1 MFFDAMHDSIGSTPL
16 IRLRLDAPA
25 GVEVCAKLEM
35 HNPFAMKD
43 RVARHMLL
51 EARRLGVLLPGAPVI
66 ESSSGTMALGIALV
80 GRSLGHPVHIVSD
93 PRIDPI
99 TLAKLRALGCE
110 VHVVDRMSSHGWQSA
125 RLERL
130 EQLRADLPGA
140 FWPQQYSNPD
150 NPGAYRALARELV
163 TDLGTVD
170 VLVGA
175 VGSGGSLCGTARALR
190 RHNPDLYVVGVDC
203 VGSALFA
210 QPDRPGR
217 LQSGLGNS
225 LQPAN
230 LDTSLLDEVHWLN
243 DHEAFAATH
252 DLAREQQIFAGNTS
266 GSVYQVLRF
275 LAAHG
280 EPGRRIVGI
289 FPDRGDRYADT
300 VYSRDHW
307 DEHRLSE
314 LELAPQPREVV
325 YGTEV
330 HSWSR
335 ASLQDVRPLRRTL
348 LFVESNTTGT
358 GMAALRLARALD
370 FTPVLLTSE
379 PTRYTG
385 LDDTGADV
393 VVCDT
398 NSLPALRETVQAR
411 FRAQEIAGITTTSD
425 FYVPTV
431 AELATWL
438 GAPGNPAE
446 AMRTCRDKAKLRE
459 TLARAGVRQPRF
471 VVVRDAAA
479 GATAAA
485 KVGLPCV
492 VKPVDDSGSTNVLR
506 CTSAE
511 QVSAHVAHIL
521 ARTVNA
527 RGLPTA
533 GTALVEELADGPEYS
548 VEMFSVEGRH
558 HCVGVTA
565 KSVTGTPYFVE
576 HQHLFPAPV
585 PPAVAEELA
594 RTARAALTAAGVRS
608 GPTHTEL
615 RLVADG
621 PVIIEVNPRLAGG
634 MIPEMIRLAT
644 GTGLLEQQVR
654 AATGQEPL
662 LEPEFT
668 RQGGIRFLIAERAG
682 RVIAIEGAD
691 RAAAVPGVDRVTVTV
706 RPGAE
711 VRPAQDAYGRLGYII
726 ATSERPDEIED
737 VLDAAE
743 RELRFVYDDFVHED
757 AAHEDAQEPTGA
769 GNR

>member
-16 IRLRLDAPA
+16 IRLRLDAPP

-51 EARRLGVLLPGAPVI
+51 EARRLGVLLPGEPVI

-80 GRSLGHPVHIVSD
+80 GRSLGHPVHIVTD

-150 NPGAYRALARELV
+150 NPGAYRALAQELV

-230 LDTSLLDEVHWLN
+230 LDASLLDEVHWLN

-266 GSVYQVLRF
+266 GSVYQVLRH

-300 VYSRDHW
+300 VYSQDHW
-307 DEHRLSE
+307 DEHRLSD
-314 LELAPQPREVV
+314 LELAPRPREVV

-335 ASLQDVRPLRRTL
+335 ASLHEVRPVRRTL

-358 GMAALRLARALD
+358 GMAALRLARELD
-370 FTPVLLTSE
+370 FTPVLLTGE
-379 PTRYTG
+379 PGRYTG
-385 LDDTGADV
+385 LDDTGAEV

-398 NSLPALRETVQAR
+398 NSLPALREAVQTR

-438 GAPGNPAE
+438 GAPGNLAE

-471 VVVRDAAA
+471 VVVRDAAT
-479 GATAAA
+479 GVTAAA

-511 QVSAHVAHIL
+511 EVSAHVTHIL

-533 GTALVEELADGPEYS
+533 GAVLVEELADGPEYS

-558 HCVGVTA
+558 HCVGITA

-662 LEPEFT
+662 LEPEFA

-682 RVIAIEGAD
+682 RVLAIEGAD
-691 RAAAVPGVDRVTVTV
+691 RAAAVAGVDRVTVTV

-726 ATSERPDEIED
+726 ATSERPEEIED

-743 RELRFVYDDFVHED
+743 REIRFVYEEF
-757 AAHEDAQEPTGA
+757 AHEDAQQPTRA

>member
-16 IRLRLDAPA
+16 IRLRLDAPP

-80 GRSLGHPVHIVSD
+80 GRSLGHPVHIVTD

-110 VHVVDRMSSHGWQSA
+110 VHVVERMSSHGWQSA

-150 NPGAYRALARELV
+150 NPGAYRALAQELV

-230 LDTSLLDEVHWLN
+230 LDASLLDEVHWLN

-300 VYSRDHW
+300 VYSQDHW
-307 DEHRLSE
+307 DEHRLSD
-314 LELAPQPREVV
+314 LELAPRPREVV

-335 ASLQDVRPLRRTL
+335 ASLHEVRPVRRTL

-358 GMAALRLARALD
+358 GMAALRLARELD
-370 FTPVLLTSE
+370 FTPVLLTGE

-385 LDDTGADV
+385 LDDTGAEV

-398 NSLPALRETVQAR
+398 NSLPALREAVQAR

-479 GATAAA
+479 GVTAAA

-511 QVSAHVAHIL
+511 EVSAHVAHIL

-533 GTALVEELADGPEYS
+533 GAALVEELADGPEYS
-548 VEMFSVEGRH
+548 VETFSVEGRH
-558 HCVGVTA
+558 HCVGITA

-585 PPAVAEELA
+585 SQAVAEELA

-662 LEPEFT
+662 LEPEFS

-682 RVIAIEGAD
+682 RVLAIEGAD
-691 RAAAVPGVDRVTVTV
+691 RAAAVAGVDRVTVTV

-726 ATSERPDEIED
+726 ATSERPEEIED

-743 RELRFVYDDFVHED
+743 REIRFVY
-757 AAHEDAQEPTGA
+757 EDAQQPTRA

>member
-16 IRLRLDAPA
+16 IRLRLDAPP

-80 GRSLGHPVHIVSD
+80 GRSLGHPVHIVTD

-150 NPGAYRALARELV
+150 NPGAYRALAQELV
-163 TDLGTVD
+163 TDLGTID

-230 LDTSLLDEVHWLN
+230 LDASLLDEVHWLN

-266 GSVYQVLRF
+266 GSVYQVLRY

-300 VYSRDHW
+300 VYSQDHW
-307 DEHRLSE
+307 DEHRLSD
-314 LELAPQPREVV
+314 LELAPRPREVV

-335 ASLQDVRPLRRTL
+335 ASLHEVRPVRRTL

-358 GMAALRLARALD
+358 GMAALRLARELD
-370 FTPVLLTSE
+370 FTPVLLTGE
-379 PTRYTG
+379 PGRYTG
-385 LDDTGADV
+385 LDDTGAEV

-398 NSLPALRETVQAR
+398 NSLPALREAVQTR

-479 GATAAA
+479 GVTAAA

-511 QVSAHVAHIL
+511 EVSAHVAHIL

-533 GTALVEELADGPEYS
+533 GAALVEELADGPEYS

-558 HCVGVTA
+558 HCVGITA

-662 LEPEFT
+662 LEPEFA

-682 RVIAIEGAD
+682 RVLAIEGAD
-691 RAAAVPGVDRVTVTV
+691 RAAAVAGVDRVTVTV

-726 ATSERPDEIED
+726 ATSERPEEIED

-743 RELRFVYDDFVHED
+743 REIRFVYEEF
-757 AAHEDAQEPTGA
+757 AHQDAQQPTRA

>member
-16 IRLRLDAPA
+16 IRLRLDAPP

-80 GRSLGHPVHIVSD
+80 GRSLGHPVHIVTD

-150 NPGAYRALARELV
+150 NPGAYRALAQELV
-163 TDLGTVD
+163 TDLGTID

-230 LDTSLLDEVHWLN
+230 LDASLLDEVHWLN

-252 DLAREQQIFAGNTS
+252 DLAREQQVFAGNTS
-266 GSVYQVLRF
+266 GSVYQVLRY

-300 VYSRDHW
+300 VYSQDHW
-307 DEHRLSE
+307 DEHRLSD
-314 LELAPQPREVV
+314 LELAPRPREVV

-335 ASLQDVRPLRRTL
+335 ASLHEVRPVRRTL

-358 GMAALRLARALD
+358 GMAALRLARELD
-370 FTPVLLTSE
+370 FTPVLLTGE
-379 PTRYTG
+379 PGRYTG
-385 LDDTGADV
+385 LDDTGAEV

-398 NSLPALRETVQAR
+398 NSLPALREAVQAR

-479 GATAAA
+479 GVTAAA

-511 QVSAHVAHIL
+511 EVSAHVTHIL

-533 GTALVEELADGPEYS
+533 GAALVEELADGPEYS

-558 HCVGVTA
+558 HCVGITA

-662 LEPEFT
+662 LEPEFA

-682 RVIAIEGAD
+682 RVLAIEGAD
-691 RAAAVPGVDRVTVTV
+691 RAAAVAGVDRVTVTV

-726 ATSERPDEIED
+726 ATSERPEEIED

-743 RELRFVYDDFVHED
+743 REIRFVYEEF
-757 AAHEDAQEPTGA
+757 AHEDAQQPTRA

>member
-16 IRLRLDAPA
+16 IRLRLDAPP

-80 GRSLGHPVHIVSD
+80 GRSLGHPVHIVTD

-150 NPGAYRALARELV
+150 NPGAYRALAQELV

-230 LDTSLLDEVHWLN
+230 LDASLLDEVHWLN

-266 GSVYQVLRF
+266 GSVYQVLRH

-300 VYSRDHW
+300 VYSQDHW
-307 DEHRLSE
+307 DEHRLSD
-314 LELAPQPREVV
+314 LELAPRPREVV

-335 ASLQDVRPLRRTL
+335 ASLHEVRPVRRTL

-358 GMAALRLARALD
+358 GMAALRLARELD
-370 FTPVLLTSE
+370 FTPVLLTGE
-379 PTRYTG
+379 PGRYTG
-385 LDDTGADV
+385 LDDTGAEV

-398 NSLPALRETVQAR
+398 NSLPALREAVQTR

-479 GATAAA
+479 GVTAAA

-511 QVSAHVAHIL
+511 EVSAHVTHIL

-533 GTALVEELADGPEYS
+533 GAALVEELADGPEYS

-558 HCVGVTA
+558 HCVGITA

-662 LEPEFT
+662 LEPEFA

-682 RVIAIEGAD
+682 RVLAIEGAD
-691 RAAAVPGVDRVTVTV
+691 RAAAVAGVDRVTVTV

-726 ATSERPDEIED
+726 ATSERPEEIED

-743 RELRFVYDDFVHED
+743 REIRFVYEEF
-757 AAHEDAQEPTGA
+757 AHEDAQQPTRA

>member
-16 IRLRLDAPA
+16 IRLRLDAPP

-80 GRSLGHPVHIVSD
+80 GRSLGHPVHIVTD

-150 NPGAYRALARELV
+150 NPGAYRALAQELV

-230 LDTSLLDEVHWLN
+230 LDASLLDEVHWLN

-266 GSVYQVLRF
+266 GSVYQVLRH

-300 VYSRDHW
+300 VYSQDHW
-307 DEHRLSE
+307 DEHRLSD
-314 LELAPQPREVV
+314 LELAPRPREVV

-335 ASLQDVRPLRRTL
+335 ASLHEVRPVRRTL

-358 GMAALRLARALD
+358 GMAALRLARELD
-370 FTPVLLTSE
+370 FTPVLLTGE
-379 PTRYTG
+379 AGRYTG
-385 LDDTGADV
+385 LDDTGAEV

-398 NSLPALRETVQAR
+398 NSLPALREAVQTR

-479 GATAAA
+479 GVTAAA

-511 QVSAHVAHIL
+511 EVSAHVTHIL

-533 GTALVEELADGPEYS
+533 GAALVEELADGPEYS

-558 HCVGVTA
+558 HCVGITA

-662 LEPEFT
+662 LEPEFA

-682 RVIAIEGAD
+682 RVLAIEGAD
-691 RAAAVPGVDRVTVTV
+691 RAAAVAGVERVTVTV

-726 ATSERPDEIED
+726 ATSERPEEIED

-743 RELRFVYDDFVHED
+743 REIRFVYEEF
-757 AAHEDAQEPTGA
+757 AHEDAQQPTRA

>member
-16 IRLRLDAPA
+16 IRLRLDAPP

-80 GRSLGHPVHIVSD
+80 GRSLGHPVHIVTD

-230 LDTSLLDEVHWLN
+230 LDASLLDEVHWLN

-300 VYSRDHW
+300 VYSQDHW
-307 DEHRLSE
+307 DEHRLSD
-314 LELAPQPREVV
+314 LELAPRPREVV

-335 ASLQDVRPLRRTL
+335 ASLHEVRPVRRTL

-358 GMAALRLARALD
+358 GMAALRLARELD
-370 FTPVLLTSE
+370 FTPVLLTGE
-379 PTRYTG
+379 PGRYTG
-385 LDDTGADV
+385 LDDTGAEV

-398 NSLPALRETVQAR
+398 NSLPALREAVQAR
-411 FRAQEIAGITTTSD
+411 FRAQDIAGITTTSD

-446 AMRTCRDKAKLRE
+446 AMRTCRDKARLRE

-471 VVVRDAAA
+471 VVVRDAGA
-479 GATAAA
+479 GVTAAA

-511 QVSAHVAHIL
+511 EVSAHVAHVL

-533 GTALVEELADGPEYS
+533 GAALVEELADGPEYS

-565 KSVTGTPYFVE
+565 KSVTGTPCFVE

-662 LEPEFT
+662 LEPEFA

-682 RVIAIEGAD
+682 RLLAIEGAD
-691 RAAAVPGVDRVTVTV
+691 RAAAVAGVDRVTVTV

-726 ATSERPDEIED
+726 ATSERPEEIED

-743 RELRFVYDDFVHED
+743 REIRFVYED
-757 AAHEDAQEPTGA
+757 AAHEDAQQPTGA

>member
-16 IRLRLDAPA
+16 IRLRLDAPP

-80 GRSLGHPVHIVSD
+80 GRSLGHPVHIVTD

-150 NPGAYRALARELV
+150 NPGAYRALAQELV

-230 LDTSLLDEVHWLN
+230 LDASLLDEVHWLN

-266 GSVYQVLRF
+266 GSVYQVLRH

-300 VYSRDHW
+300 VYSQDHW
-307 DEHRLSE
+307 DEHRLSD
-314 LELAPQPREVV
+314 LELAPRPREVV

-335 ASLQDVRPLRRTL
+335 ASLHEVRPVRRTL

-358 GMAALRLARALD
+358 GMAALRLARELD
-370 FTPVLLTSE
+370 FTPVLLTGE
-379 PTRYTG
+379 PGRYTG
-385 LDDTGADV
+385 LDDTGAEV

-398 NSLPALRETVQAR
+398 NSLPALREAVQTR

-459 TLARAGVRQPRF
+459 TLARSGVRQPRF

-479 GATAAA
+479 GVTAAA

-511 QVSAHVAHIL
+511 EVSAHVTHIL

-533 GTALVEELADGPEYS
+533 GAALVEELADGPEYS

-558 HCVGVTA
+558 HCVGITA

-662 LEPEFT
+662 LEPEFA

-682 RVIAIEGAD
+682 RVLAIEGAD
-691 RAAAVPGVDRVTVTV
+691 RAAAVAGVDRVTVTV

-726 ATSERPDEIED
+726 ATSERPEEIED

-743 RELRFVYDDFVHED
+743 REIRFVYEEF
-757 AAHEDAQEPTGA
+757 AHEDAQQPTRA